1 MGWLS
6 SGSSDADSRSGD
18 KSDSKSSGKSGGKSS
33 NDVKSV
39 LEPSGRTSTYF
50 GGQGRADG
58 PGHGHVVTDDS
69 GNVTYARESA
79 SNGGEKGWCS

>member
-6 SGSSDADSRSGD
+6 SGSSNADSKSGG

-39 LEPSGRTSTYF
+39 HESNGNTSTYF
-50 GGQGRADG
+50 GGRGRADG
-58 PGHGHVVTDDS
+58 PGHGHVVTNS
-69 GNVTYARESA
+69 HGEVTYAREST
-79 SNGGEKGWCS
+79 SNGGEKGWRS